1 MLDMKFTGVSKEIY
15 LLYLELERLED
26 KLTFSVFYSFAESL
40 GSHHFMPGFD
50 FENYYYEIQTD
61 GDNNMQVL
69 KFYGRVNEGVV
80 LDSKEILELIEELKI
95 LR

>member
-1 MLDMKFTGVSKEIY
+1 MLGMKFTGVSKEIY
-15 LLYLELERLED
+15 SLYLELERLEN

-80 LDSKEILELIEELKI
+80 LSKKEVLELVGEVKKI
-95 LR
+95 K